1 MIWYVLENE
10 QLIPDLLNPI
20 ITEAL
25 KLGWGNGYV
34 AVPPSHCAHG
44 KYTGDAI
51 YHNLI
56 VHGGVT
62 YAGYGYHINVPKG
75 WWVFGF
81 DTSHFGDNIDN
92 WPKEAVIEETMSM
105 FWQLV
110 ELEWGEL

>member
-10 QLIPDLLNPI
+10 QLRPDLLNPD
-20 ITEAL
+20 ITEGL

-34 AVPPSHCAHG
+34 AVPPSHCLYGHF
-44 KYTGDAI
+44 I
-51 YHNLI
+51 INQIH

-62 YAGYGYHINVPKG
+62 FSGNGYHVNTPKG

-81 DTSHFGDNIDN
+81 DTSHWGDNLEN

-110 ELEWGEL
+110 ELEWGGL